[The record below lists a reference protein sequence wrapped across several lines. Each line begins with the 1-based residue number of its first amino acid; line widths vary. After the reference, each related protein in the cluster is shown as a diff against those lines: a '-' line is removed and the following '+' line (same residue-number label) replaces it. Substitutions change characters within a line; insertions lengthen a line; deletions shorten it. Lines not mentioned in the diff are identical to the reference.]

1 MRAGARVFVVL
12 GALVL
17 TWRCAAISGQKS
29 APEPPRPSAEFHNLK
44 VFSPNTPHDVL
55 IANMR
60 SFTRA
65 LGVRCNHC
73 HVSTMDGAKETFD
86 FPSDV
91 KPEKE
96 AARTMLRMAERVNAD
111 YIGKIS
117 QHRSNVTCDTCHRG
131 HSVPE
136 ITPPPPPP
144 PSATPS

>member
-1 MRAGARVFVVL
+1 MKAGVRLLVVL

-29 APEPPRPSAEFHNLK
+29 APEPPRPGAEFHNLR
-44 VFSPNTPHDVL
+44 VFSPNTPHDEL

-60 SFTRA
+60 GFSRA
-65 LGVRCNHC
+65 LGVRCDHC
-73 HVSTMDGAKETFD
+73 HVSTMVGAKETFD

-91 KPEKE
+91 KPEKDV
-96 AARTMLRMAERVNAD
+96 ARTMLRMTERVNAD

-117 QHRSNVTCDTCHRG
+117 QHRNNVTCDTCHRG

-136 ITPPPPPP
+136 VTPPPPPAP
-144 PSATPS
+144 KPS